1 VSLEL
6 WSSCYG
12 LTSFSL
18 DGFPVLQRLYI
29 YSCKN
34 LDSIFI
40 SESPPRHAS
49 SLQSLK
55 IKSHYSI
62 GSFKVKLRMDT
73 LACLEELS
81 LGCRELSFCEGVF
94 LPPKLQSIDIQSRR
108 TMAPPVTE
116 WGFQGLTALSSL
128 SIGKDD
134 DIVNTLMKESLLP
147 ISLVS
152 LTISHLYK
160 MKSFDGNG
168 FRHLSSL
175 EKLDFL
181 NCQQLESFPGNCLP
195 SSLKSLEFCYCKRLE
210 SLQEDSLPS
219 SLKLLVIW
227 RCHIVEE
234 RYKMQEHWSKI
245 ARIPVIIIEDQV
257 TI

>member
-1 VSLEL
+1 
-6 WSSCYG
+6 
-12 LTSFSL
+12 
-18 DGFPVLQRLYI
+18 
-29 YSCKN
+29 
-34 LDSIFI
+34 
-40 SESPPRHAS
+40 
-49 SLQSLK
+49 
-55 IKSHYSI
+55 
-62 GSFKVKLRMDT
+62 
-73 LACLEELS
+73 
-81 LGCRELSFCEGVF
+81 
-94 LPPKLQSIDIQSRR
+94 
-108 TMAPPVTE
+108 MAPPVTE

-134 DIVNTLMKESLLP
+134 DIVNTLLKESLLP

-152 LTISHLYK
+152 LIISHLYK

-168 FRHLSSL
+168 LRRLSSL

-227 RCHIVEE
+227 RCPILEE

>member
-1 VSLEL
+1 
-6 WSSCYG
+6 
-12 LTSFSL
+12 
-18 DGFPVLQRLYI
+18 
-29 YSCKN
+29 
-34 LDSIFI
+34 
-40 SESPPRHAS
+40 
-49 SLQSLK
+49 
-55 IKSHYSI
+55 
-62 GSFKVKLRMDT
+62 
-73 LACLEELS
+73 
-81 LGCRELSFCEGVF
+81 
-94 LPPKLQSIDIQSRR
+94 
-108 TMAPPVTE
+108 MAPPVTE

-210 SLQEDSLPS
+210 SLPEDSLPD
-219 SLKLLVIW
+219 SLEELIIGHCHLL
-227 RCHIVEE
+227 EE
-234 RYKMQEHWSKI
+234 RYKRKEHWSKI
-245 ARIPVIIIEDQV
+245 ERIPFIDINNRV
-257 TI
+257 TMW